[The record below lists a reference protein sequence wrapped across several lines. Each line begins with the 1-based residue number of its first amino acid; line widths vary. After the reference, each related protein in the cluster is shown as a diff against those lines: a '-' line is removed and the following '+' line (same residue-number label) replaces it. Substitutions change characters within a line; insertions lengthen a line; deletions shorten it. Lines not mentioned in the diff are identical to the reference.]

1 MSNEDLIRAWKDE
14 EYRKSLGETAPQHP
28 SGLVEL
34 TDEALENMVGA
45 AVPIGDVEGSSCGWS
60 SCNAEAAPAPGEGDQ
75 PPVEG

>member
-14 EYRKSLGETAPQHP
+14 EYRQSLGDNAPQHP

-45 AVPIGDVEGSSCGWS
+45 TDLIGDVDGSSCGWK
-60 SCNAEAAPAPGEGDQ
+60 SCNGESEEPAPIDPPAEG
-75 PPVEG
+75 